1 MKSKAKKTAKI
12 NKRRLLF
19 AVTAIII
26 LAIIVY
32 NIPGI
37 YDFFMY
43 SDYETVDELIGG
55 DYHLERYE
63 DGILAYNNNE
73 VNFVN
78 LKGKTLWN
86 IPVSTTSPKI
96 CVGDEYILIADI
108 SGKNVYLYNR
118 DNLRATIK
126 TDEEIFDAAVDSKG
140 NIAVATRKQGHKGS
154 VSVYDKNGDMKYVF
168 GSGNGHIG
176 GIDIRK
182 DKIAIS
188 QIVADEK
195 ALYSRVAVVDWG
207 DNEEVVCESRKDEMI
222 FDVKFQNDGD
232 IIAVSDK
239 SITGYDDDGEIDFSV
254 SYNGRKL
261 MKYNIES
268 DDNLVFSFYGDRNNS
283 VIESYSQNG
292 KIRGS
297 RVEPD
302 EISNIDVCGEA
313 ILISSM
319 RSVKRIYPDGDA
331 GEAVI
336 SKHDVREIKLFGNR
350 RHSFLTG
357 NSCAT
362 VIKIKK

>member
-1 MKSKAKKTAKI
+1 MKSRAKKTAKI

-19 AVTAIII
+19 ALTAIVI

-43 SDYETVDELIGG
+43 SEYETVDELVGG

-63 DGILAYNNNE
+63 NGVLAYNNNE
-73 VNFVN
+73 VSFVD
-78 LKGKTLWN
+78 LKGKPVWN
-86 IPVSTTSPKI
+86 ISVSTTSPKV

-108 SGKNVYLYNR
+108 SGKNAYLYNG
-118 DNLRATIK
+118 DKLRATIK
-126 TDEEIFDAAVDSKG
+126 TDEEIFDAAVDSRG
-140 NIAVATRKQGHKGS
+140 NMALATRKQGHKGS

-168 GSGNGHIG
+168 GSGSGHIG
-176 GIDIRK
+176 AIDIRK
-182 DKIAIS
+182 DNIAIS

-195 ALYSRVAVVDWG
+195 SLYSRVAIVDWE
-207 DNEEVVCESRKDEMI
+207 DNKEVVCESRNDEMI
-222 FDVKFQNDGD
+222 FDVKFQDNGD

-239 SITGYDDDGEIDFSV
+239 SLTGYDDDGEMDFNL

-283 VIESYSQNG
+283 IIESYSKNG

-297 RVEPD
+297 RIEPD

-331 GEAVI
+331 GDAVV
-336 SKHDVREIKLFGNR
+336 SKHDVKQIKLYGNR

-362 VIKIKK
+362 VIKIKR